1 MGGFKEVIR
10 GVQNGQIENALTSLE
25 AALTSLHG
33 SGELGTIKFEVKIT
47 VTADL
52 SEAIA
57 KVESIRSMVSQLRES
72 GLLNWVNMLGALGGA
87 K

>member
-1 MGGFKEVIR
+1 MK

-33 SGELGTIKFEVKIT
+33 SGELGKIKFEVKIT

-52 SEAIA
+52 SEAIT
-57 KVESIRSMVSQLRES
+57 KIQSIRSIVSQLRES
-72 GLLNWVNMLGALGGA
+72 GLLNWINLLSALGGA